1 MIARPIPQR
10 YWRSYGDDPLPTP
23 EEDLDAPLSAFP
35 SWLLRM
41 ECATCGR
48 ERYINE
54 VHLPHWHDATLRAIV
69 ARLHHEGCGGR
80 SKLVELVTGI
90 EGASRPVRRV
100 LLLG

>member
-1 MIARPIPQR
+1 MTKGA
-10 YWRSYGDDPLPTP
+10 GLAGADPLPTP
-23 EEDLDAPLSAFP
+23 EEAVDAPLSAFP

-54 VHLPHWHDATLRAIV
+54 VLLPHWHDATLRVV
-69 ARLHHEGCGGR
+69 ARLHHEGRGGR
-80 SKLVELVTGI
+80 PKLVELVTGI